1 MHEPNTESPPQIA
14 DHVLLR
20 RIGSGAYGE
29 VWLAKNVIGGFRAV
43 KVIHRRTFSDD
54 RPFVREFEGIC
65 KFEPISRQH
74 SGLVTILQVGKNVAE
89 GYFYYVMELADDLST
104 GQKIDTA
111 AYAPRTLRQEMTLHK
126 PMPLAESLRIG
137 LSLTSALGQL
147 HEHGL
152 IHRDIK
158 PSNIIFV
165 NGTPKFA
172 DIGLVTEAGDDLS
185 EVGSRGYMPPE
196 GPHDASG
203 DIYSLGKV
211 FYELFMGKPCKAF
224 PEPPDFTEEWKA
236 VPALQQINN
245 IILRACRFNPKE
257 RFQNARALSEALILA
272 SKDVKD
278 FQPPEHVQ
286 IWPDPEP
293 PKQVAEPTTATEAG
307 PPPVGGGQPP
317 KARRLRM
324 AAMRAVLRAIA
335 GAAFLFMKS
344 RNPGSVV
351 PPHDPVLV
359 LMDTTASNG
368 VYRLENV
375 AIGASNAKDVS
386 DVLREEDVLPPGST
400 LHQEPLYAGW
410 ARETPVISQHPDLVI
425 VHRSSFHHSYNAV
438 FNFGSPT
445 NNFKQPAEDPQ
456 WQFLYDYV
464 ADDRLITLL
473 GLIGNE
479 VPQTKFLIYSRGT
492 DTNWLRDDFRAE
504 WVTKVEARFPK
515 LKGRINTMVIS
526 REKKGSFYNSE
537 TRELLRSNV
546 IEILKLPKKREPEKR
561 N

>member
-1 MHEPNTESPPQIA
+1 MHEPNTESPLQIA

-65 KFEPISRQH
+65 KFEPISRKH

-104 GQKIDTA
+104 GQKINTA
-111 AYAPRTLRQEMTLHK
+111 AYAPRTLRQEMALHK

-137 LSLTSALGQL
+137 LSLTSALGHL

-165 NGTPKFA
+165 SGRPKFA

-317 KARRLRM
+317 KARWLRM
-324 AAMRAVLRAIA
+324 AAMLAVLLAIA
-335 GAAFLFMKS
+335 GAAFLAVS
-344 RNPGSVV
+344 GGGR
-351 PPHDPVLV
+351 DPVVV
-359 LMDTTASNG
+359 LMDTTAKGG
-368 VYRLENV
+368 VYDRDNR
-375 AIGASNAKDVS
+375 AIGASNA
-386 DVLREEDVLPPGST
+386 RELVNALQGLLPPHS
-400 LHQEPLYAGW
+400 LNPVSLSAGW
-410 ARETPVISQHPDLVI
+410 DRESYVISLVPDLVI
-425 VHRSSFHHSYNAV
+425 IHRSSFFHSYNAE
-438 FNFGSPT
+438 FNFGAT
-445 NNFKQPAEDPQ
+445 NEFQHPADDPR
-456 WQFLYDYV
+456 WRFLYDLIG
-464 ADDRLITLL
+464 DDKLISLL
-473 GLIGNE
+473 GTIGNE

-492 DTNWLRDDFRAE
+492 DTNWLSNDFRAG
-504 WVTKVEARFPK
+504 WVRKFGFRYPK
-515 LKGRINTMVIS
+515 LKGRISTMVIPHYY
-526 REKKGSFYNSE
+526 EGSFRQQD

-546 IEILKLPKKREPEKR
+546 TSILRLPNKTK
-561 N
+561 